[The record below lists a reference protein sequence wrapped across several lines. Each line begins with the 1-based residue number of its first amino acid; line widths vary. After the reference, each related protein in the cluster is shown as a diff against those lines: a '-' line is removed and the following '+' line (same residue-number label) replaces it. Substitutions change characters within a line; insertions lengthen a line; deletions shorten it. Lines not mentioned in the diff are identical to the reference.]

1 MTKCKKIGITCVI
14 LLITGLIAIIIIPL
28 LNKPINS
35 LITIS
40 GLSNEAA
47 SNSYILAAT
56 GQNYYELQGNNNF
69 SELFDFDQWQ
79 ESDKPDGEP
88 VLILRFAEQFILEIY
103 SNGYAAAHNSYAS
116 GDEKSDAFYSIPQ
129 NTADNLI
136 AYVEQFGKPH
146 QFGDGSISAS
156 TFNY

>member
-1 MTKCKKIGITCVI
+1 MKLPATAIF
-14 LLITGLIAIIIIPL
+14 LLL
-28 LNKPINS
+28 LAK
-35 LITIS
+35 
-40 GLSNEAA
+40 
-47 SNSYILAAT
+47 
-56 GQNYYELQGNNNF
+56 NYYELQGNNNF

-103 SNGYAAAHNSYAS
+103 SNGYAAAHNSYAP

-136 AYVEQFGKPH
+136 AYVEQFGNLINLETAQSALLLSTIDTKNAVCKSIPH
-146 QFGDGSISAS
+146 FYFTDYS
-156 TFNY
+156 